1 MLLPLF
7 LLSFRQ
13 FHLNKYWFIYGQK
26 DEHAGD
32 WLQLLWTTQ
41 TFEKKHV
48 EHRTM
53 SVLYG
58 MNQDFEEKI
67 IIFAKSSAFW
77 SQVDKE
83 NEQQ

>member
-1 MLLPLF
+1 MNM
-7 LLSFRQ
+7 Q
-13 FHLNKYWFIYGQK
+13 VTDCNYYGRHK
-26 DEHAGD
+26 R
-32 WLQLLWTTQ
+32 LK
-41 TFEKKHV
+41 KKHV